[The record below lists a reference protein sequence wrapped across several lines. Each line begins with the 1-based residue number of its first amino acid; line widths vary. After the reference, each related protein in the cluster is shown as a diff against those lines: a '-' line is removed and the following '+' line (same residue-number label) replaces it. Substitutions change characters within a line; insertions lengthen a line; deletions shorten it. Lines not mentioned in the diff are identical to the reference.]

1 MAITILNNSPIK
13 SATGTL
19 YINTPNFDS
28 RLFWT
33 SEEDKLY
40 YAVIR
45 EEIVI
50 ASGLLNGYDNGT
62 NYSYRFDFDNYIKI
76 NNQESIV
83 FTATGTTGTLMFSGN
98 NSSTISLLLDN
109 SNVITTNLATSGLTQ
124 TMSGTIIV
132 SDGYVPSGLTYDSY
146 FEYKF
151 WDKTSGND
159 ILFETISTYSKNS
172 YYPVTVYN
180 GTVNGLAKQ
189 AGYDYTVYMF
199 YMSGTTFSVN
209 AINGSSVTIKNITVP
224 TTNSCYNDWYFWNLN
239 GTFDSLHCKGNANEV
254 DTSTKSSLKNGN
266 KTIYTKI
273 TIQKEIKQNTGFGLT
288 EAQLYALVSSPLVY
302 KITYNSTLSTV
313 KEYEINTN
321 AFNGYNGLKLGER
334 NIEVS
339 FMDPKVYQRKTNYT
353 STFFD

>member
-13 SATGTL
+13 STTGTL
-19 YINTPNFDS
+19 YTNDPNFDS

-33 SEEDKLY
+33 SDETKLY

-62 NYSYRFDFDNYIKI
+62 NYSYRFDFNNYIKI

-83 FTATGTTGTLMFSGN
+83 FTATGTTGTLMFSCN

-109 SNVITTNLATSGLTQ
+109 SNVITTNLTTSGLTQ
-124 TMSGTIIV
+124 NMSGPIIV

-151 WDKTSGND
+151 WDKTAGAD
-159 ILFETISTYSKNS
+159 ILFESISTYSKNS

-199 YMSGTTFSVN
+199 YLSGTTFSVN
-209 AINGSSVTIKNITVP
+209 AINGSSVTLKNITVS
-224 TTNSCYNDWYFWNLN
+224 TTNTCYNDWYFWNTN
-239 GTFDSLHCKGNANEV
+239 GAFDSLHCKGNNNEV
-254 DTSTKSSLKNGN
+254 NTATKTSISNGN

-273 TIQKEIKQNTGFGLT
+273 AIQKEIKQNTGFGLN
-288 EAQLYALVSSPLVY
+288 ASQMYALVSSPLVY
-302 KITYNSTLSTV
+302 KITYNSSLSTV

-321 AFNGYNGLKLGER
+321 SFGGYNGLKLGER
-334 NIEVS
+334 NLEVS
-339 FMDPKVYQRKTNYT
+339 FMDPVKYERKTNYT

>member
-1 MAITILNNSPIK
+1 MAITITNNSPIK
-13 SATGTL
+13 STTGTL
-19 YINTPNFDS
+19 YTNDLNFES
-28 RLFWT
+28 KVYFT
-33 SEEDKLY
+33 SDETKLY

-45 EEIVI
+45 DGIAV
-50 ASGLLNGYDNGT
+50 ASGLLNGYDNAID
-62 NYSYRFDFDNYIKI
+62 YSYRFDFDKYIKI
-76 NNQESIV
+76 DNQSVIT
-83 FTATGTTGTLMFSGN
+83 FTNSGGTLKYSGN
-98 NSSTISLLLDN
+98 NSSTISLLLDTTE
-109 SNVITTNLATSGLTQ
+109 VIAQNIAASGLIESVNGVINLT
-124 TMSGTIIV
+124 TGTEPNELV
-132 SDGYVPSGLTYDSY
+132 YDY
-146 FEYKF
+146 LLEYKF
-151 WDKTSGND
+151 WDKTAGAD

-180 GTVNGLAKQ
+180 GTVNGLSKQ
-189 AGYDYTVYMF
+189 SGYDYTVYMF
-199 YMSGTTFSVN
+199 YMSGTTFSIN
-209 AINGSSVTIKNITVP
+209 AIDGNSVTLKNITVP
-224 TTNSCYNDWYFWNLN
+224 TTNTCYNDWYFWNLN

-321 AFNGYNGLKLGER
+321 SFNGYNGLKLGER

-339 FMDPKVYQRKTNYT
+339 FMDPKIYQRKTNYT